1 MALAVDPIFSQ
12 QFSNVRPL
20 VERLEYSYSDLSMDP
35 GPSPEHRNAMRYRL
49 RLPVIFHW
57 NDGMERTE
65 GGFTSDVALDGAL
78 ICSSKC
84 PPVGADVRIEVLI
97 PSPDL
102 SPGEIRIEC
111 IGKVTRVWEQT
122 GAAYFGVQGM
132 FNDDQLTLV
141 MK

>member
-57 NDGMERTE
+57 DDGADHTE
-65 GGFTSDVALDGAL
+65 GGFTRDVALDGAL
-78 ICSSKC
+78 IQKGD
-84 PPVGADVRIEVLI
+84 PPAL
-97 PSPDL
+97 
-102 SPGEIRIEC
+102 
-111 IGKVTRVWEQT
+111 
-122 GAAYFGVQGM
+122 
-132 FNDDQLTLV
+132 LV
-141 MK
+141 P